1 MKKILKKFILIM
13 TVFSMFMFVLSNNLQ
28 ILTSEFE
35 TMAESYRTTY
45 TIYGDLNNDKKIDS
59 FDVVMMRQKVLSK
72 DTSKELDFNYDGKV
86 DVSDLKLLNDYVLG
100 KISILD
106 IYFYD
111 DADEDGL
118 CDLLEVSLLKTN
130 PDSLDTDGDTLSDF
144 DEVVYTKTS
153 PTDKYTNKLSVTDAD
168 DDSDGD
174 KLTNKEELSYK
185 TNSLLSD
192 SDFDGVN
199 DYDEIKKYMTDP
211 NNDDSD
217 NDNIIDGDEIKLG
230 LKPNTDKSNGTT
242 PDNNRTFKQNIAK
255 SNEILSYINADDNP
269 YELSIDIVS
278 AGIAEK
284 ELSVSV
290 GEFSNCSEDK
300 NIIGKS
306 VMLDYND
313 NLSVDSAKIY
323 FSPRKPE
330 GKISDYMIFKFFPEN
345 NYLLPV
351 QTKYTDSSAYV
362 ETKDLGTYCLVNV
375 KDIFRT
381 DNENLSSYNN
391 TQILSSENVSFSKDI
406 VLDYELGETEV
417 VFLVDISGAL
427 DSNLEET
434 KNSIH
439 DFSQALFEHT
449 ENGVVS
455 IFGYYANPTTA
466 QTKIIQYNDANQNKI
481 FSSMKSIDEALNEIS
496 SYTTSKDNPLISP
509 ISLLESLSNN
519 NLFSSTCPNKYA
531 FIVSDSTYSFTN
543 GSGFGLVVPKT
554 TCKSLKNIYNNDIC
568 LNFILSEDSFK
579 QTKAINNL
587 QKECQSYNFGI
598 YSKSKTGYFA
608 NDMYAR
614 IYSDAVIDLMEIPV
628 VYTSSVMP
636 YSIPEKVE
644 RNAFINSLPKSVDSS
659 KVPSADADGNID
671 FKDAVDKIGLKFE
684 NLRSAC
690 DMFDLTHKGY
700 EQLMSNQDMSVNLI
714 IGAVQVTPFSDKV
727 LYADNDN
734 DGIPNKDDPYPDEP
748 FDDRFE
754 IVNNFDYEPT
764 INFVEE
770 RYQNSQNCYSSIPKL
785 DNNDT
790 IIFNILALVAK
801 ENDLSFAD
809 EIIANIMGNMQAT
822 MDFGF
827 NGLRK
832 NEKKAMNHAS
842 KALLH
847 YFDNNGEPINYNQ
860 SETCELLACSPNY
873 IDHLHRNLTRAM
885 RCSEQ
890 LLNDN
895 ESVYFS
901 SKDNSGFKS
910 TCNVDRGIDT
920 DGILCDINDDTGTKS
935 YHNNLSKLIMCNYV
949 HRDWWNTVGEAGAA
963 IVAKTTRSGNKYT
976 MTYKYYVKDIYEWA
990 YHYDGEI
997 LSQQFHIYH
1006 EQGLAQEFLING
1018 QFLGEITWFGGEDA
1032 YLKDIPSNVKHQI
1045 ENTLKNHMENE
1056 KWSSCN
1062 EYDRFFSYLNR

>member
-1 MKKILKKFILIM
+1 MKKILKKSILIM
-13 TVFSMFMFVLSNNLQ
+13 TILSMFMFVLSNNLK

-59 FDVVMMRQKVLSK
+59 FDVVVMRQKVLSK

-86 DVSDLKLLNDYVLG
+86 DASDLKLLSDYVLG

-111 DADEDGL
+111 DADKDGL
-118 CDLLEVSLLKTN
+118 CDLLEVSLKTN

-185 TNSLLSD
+185 TNPFLSD

-230 LKPNTDKSNGTT
+230 LKPNTDKSDGTVI
-242 PDNNRTFKQNIAK
+242 DSQRTFKQNIEK
-255 SNEILSYINADDNP
+255 SSEILSYINVDDNP

-290 GEFSNCSEDK
+290 GEFSNCSE
-300 NIIGKS
+300 NERIIGKS
-306 VMLDYND
+306 VLLDYNN

-323 FSPRKPE
+323 FSPQNID
-330 GKISDYMIFKFFPEN
+330 GKISDYMIFEFFPDN

-351 QTKYTDSSAYV
+351 ETKYTKESAYV
-362 ETKDLGTYCLVNV
+362 ETNELGTFCLVNI
-375 KDIFRT
+375 KDMFQAT
-381 DNENLSSYNN
+381 S
-391 TQILSSENVSFSKDI
+391 NVSKSSIESKTSSI
-406 VLDYELGETEV
+406 VWNYELGETEV

-449 ENGVVS
+449 GNGAVS

-466 QTKIIQYNDANQNKI
+466 QTQIIPYADSSKNTI
-481 FSSMKSIDEALNEIS
+481 LISMKSVNEALNGIS
-496 SYTTSKDNPLISP
+496 SYTTNKNNPLISP
-509 ISLLESLSNN
+509 ISLVESLSND

-531 FIVSDSTYSFTN
+531 FIISDSTYSFTN
-543 GSGFGLVVPKT
+543 SSGFSLVVPKP
-554 TCKSLKNIYNNDIC
+554 TCKSLKNIYNNNVH
-568 LNFILSEDSFK
+568 LNFVLSEDSFK

-587 QKECQSYNFGI
+587 KKECQPYDFGV

-608 NDMYAR
+608 NDIYAK

-636 YSIPEKVE
+636 YRISRKVE

-671 FKDAVDKIGLKFE
+671 FKDTVDKIGLKFE

-690 DMFDLTHKGY
+690 DVFDLTHRGY
-700 EQLMSNQDMSVNLI
+700 EQLMTNQDMSVNLI
-714 IGAVQVTPFSDKV
+714 IGGVQVTPFSDKI

-734 DGIPNKDDPYPDEP
+734 DGIPNKDDPYPEES

-754 IVNNFDYEPT
+754 IVNDYRITPKVK
-764 INFVEE
+764 FVEE
-770 RYQNSQNCYSSIPKL
+770 EYIKSKADYSSETSIPNEILQFGSRIIWGIGSIIGKGALASIGL
-785 DNNDT
+785 DILNGQFTGIGELKNASFFLDCFLLGIYKHIELSHGEVCDAILSTSNNV
-790 IIFNILALVAK
+790 IHLKNNIQSLMSVV
-801 ENDLSFAD
+801 EETTNNNSISLSTTYDSGFMSCCYYNHGNNCNLD
-809 EIIANIMGNMQAT
+809 HTQIDRFESLYSLDWYNTTGESFGGMTCIAN
-822 MDFGF
+822 
-827 NGLRK
+827 
-832 NEKKAMNHAS
+832 
-842 KALLH
+842 
-847 YFDNNGEPINYNQ
+847 NNGKEYNM
-860 SETCELLACSPNY
+860 TFRYY
-873 IDHLHRNLTRAM
+873 I
-885 RCSEQ
+885 
-890 LLNDN
+890 
-895 ESVYFS
+895 
-901 SKDNSGFKS
+901 
-910 TCNVDRGIDT
+910 I
-920 DGILCDINDDTGTKS
+920 
-935 YHNNLSKLIMCNYV
+935 
-949 HRDWWNTVGEAGAA
+949 
-963 IVAKTTRSGNKYT
+963 
-976 MTYKYYVKDIYEWA
+976 DIYEWVE
-990 YHYDGEI
+990 DNDNPPSMSDI
-997 LSQQFHIYH
+997 LHALHKAGQ
-1006 EQGLAQEFLING
+1006 AKEFLYSG
-1018 QFLGEITWFGGEDA
+1018 YFESKITWKKGEKINNEIMKQIYNDMLIQMELDNIISKNVFGYDKLIGSGENPP
-1032 YLKDIPSNVKHQI
+1032 K
-1045 ENTLKNHMENE
+1045 
-1056 KWSSCN
+1056 
-1062 EYDRFFSYLNR
+1062 YDLYRTPDNAIIILP

>member
-185 TNSLLSD
+185 TNPLLSD

-284 ELSVSV
+284 ELFVSV
-290 GEFSNCSEDK
+290 EEFSNCSEDK

-330 GKISDYMIFKFFPEN
+330 CKISDYMIFKFFPEN

-449 ENGVVS
+449 GNGVVS

-466 QTKIIQYNDANQNKI
+466 QTKIIQYTDANQNKI
-481 FSSMKSIDEALNEIS
+481 LSSMKSIDEALNEIS

-587 QKECQSYNFGI
+587 KKECQSYNFGI

-636 YSIPEKVE
+636 YSIPKKVE

-684 NLRSAC
+684 SLRSAC

-754 IVNNFDYEPT
+754 IVDNYLYYPIIDFMLYSKLGTGDTEFSSQYGTPGKDGRELCYNTKEPT
-764 INFVEE
+764 DVDDKNMVIAYIASYYADTFLFTRFAGLIAGKGFVKMYNAAEFLKYFFIGYGKEKKLSSSEFKEIISTSKDNLFHYMYNINSMLAVSEE
-770 RYQNSQNCYSSIPKL
+770 ILK
-785 DNNDT
+785 DGET
-790 IIFNILALVAK
+790 IILANTTEDNFKVACYTNK
-801 ENDLSFAD
+801 
-809 EIIANIMGNMQAT
+809 
-822 MDFGF
+822 
-827 NGLRK
+827 
-832 NEKKAMNHAS
+832 H
-842 KALLH
+842 
-847 YFDNNGEPINYNQ
+847 
-860 SETCELLACSPNY
+860 CELL
-873 IDHLHRNLTRAM
+873 HRFDF
-885 RCSEQ
+885 E
-890 LLNDN
+890 N
-895 ESVYFS
+895 ETA
-901 SKDNSGFKS
+901 KS
-910 TCNVDRGIDT
+910 TNPAKDW
-920 DGILCDINDDTGTKS
+920 S
-935 YHNNLSKLIMCNYV
+935 YAI
-949 HRDWWNTVGEAGAA
+949 GEAFGGM
-963 IVAKTTRSGNKYT
+963 VFEVSKKGKKYT
-976 MTYKYYVKDIYEWA
+976 MKYRYCLMDYYEWC
-990 YHYDGEI
+990 YHADGGDED
-997 LSQQFHIYH
+997 LHMLHECGYAHEYPIY
-1006 EQGLAQEFLING
+1006 
-1018 QFLGEITWFGGEDA
+1018 GELT
-1032 YLKDIPSNVKHQI
+1032 
-1045 ENTLKNHMENE
+1045 NTLEWEEGYRIKTPSETMELV
-1056 KWSSCN
+1056 KKSK
-1062 EYDRFFSYLNR
+1062 

>member
-28 ILTSEFE
+28 ILTSEFG
-35 TMAESYRTTY
+35 TMAESYRTIY

-86 DVSDLKLLNDYVLG
+86 DISDLKLLNDYVLG

-185 TNSLLSD
+185 TNPLLSD

-323 FSPRKPE
+323 FSPREPE

-375 KDIFRT
+375 KDIFRI

-391 TQILSSENVSFSKDI
+391 TQILSSENVLFSKDI

-481 FSSMKSIDEALNEIS
+481 LSSMKSID
-496 SYTTSKDNPLISP
+496 
-509 ISLLESLSNN
+509 
-519 NLFSSTCPNKYA
+519 
-531 FIVSDSTYSFTN
+531 
-543 GSGFGLVVPKT
+543 
-554 TCKSLKNIYNNDIC
+554 
-568 LNFILSEDSFK
+568 
-579 QTKAINNL
+579 
-587 QKECQSYNFGI
+587 
-598 YSKSKTGYFA
+598 
-608 NDMYAR
+608 
-614 IYSDAVIDLMEIPV
+614 
-628 VYTSSVMP
+628 
-636 YSIPEKVE
+636 
-644 RNAFINSLPKSVDSS
+644 
-659 KVPSADADGNID
+659 
-671 FKDAVDKIGLKFE
+671 
-684 NLRSAC
+684 
-690 DMFDLTHKGY
+690 
-700 EQLMSNQDMSVNLI
+700 
-714 IGAVQVTPFSDKV
+714 
-727 LYADNDN
+727 
-734 DGIPNKDDPYPDEP
+734 
-748 FDDRFE
+748 
-754 IVNNFDYEPT
+754 
-764 INFVEE
+764 
-770 RYQNSQNCYSSIPKL
+770 
-785 DNNDT
+785 
-790 IIFNILALVAK
+790 
-801 ENDLSFAD
+801 
-809 EIIANIMGNMQAT
+809 
-822 MDFGF
+822 
-827 NGLRK
+827 
-832 NEKKAMNHAS
+832 
-842 KALLH
+842 
-847 YFDNNGEPINYNQ
+847 
-860 SETCELLACSPNY
+860 
-873 IDHLHRNLTRAM
+873 
-885 RCSEQ
+885 
-890 LLNDN
+890 
-895 ESVYFS
+895 
-901 SKDNSGFKS
+901 
-910 TCNVDRGIDT
+910 
-920 DGILCDINDDTGTKS
+920 
-935 YHNNLSKLIMCNYV
+935 
-949 HRDWWNTVGEAGAA
+949 
-963 IVAKTTRSGNKYT
+963 
-976 MTYKYYVKDIYEWA
+976 
-990 YHYDGEI
+990 
-997 LSQQFHIYH
+997 
-1006 EQGLAQEFLING
+1006 
-1018 QFLGEITWFGGEDA
+1018 
-1032 YLKDIPSNVKHQI
+1032 
-1045 ENTLKNHMENE
+1045 
-1056 KWSSCN
+1056 
-1062 EYDRFFSYLNR
+1062 

>member
-13 TVFSMFMFVLSNNLQ
+13 TVFSVFMFVLSSNLR
-28 ILTSEFE
+28 IFTSDFE

-185 TNSLLSD
+185 TNPLLSD

-362 ETKDLGTYCLVNV
+362 QTKDLGTYCLVNV

-449 ENGVVS
+449 GNGVVS

-466 QTKIIQYNDANQNKI
+466 QTKIIQYTDANQNKI
-481 FSSMKSIDEALNEIS
+481 LSSMKSIDEALNEIS

-531 FIVSDSTYSFTN
+531 FIVSDSIYSFTN

-644 RNAFINSLPKSVDSS
+644 RNAFINSLPKYVDSS

-754 IVNNFDYEPT
+754 IVNDYNYVPKVD
-764 INFVEE
+764 FVETHYSHGE
-770 RYQNSQNCYSSIPKL
+770 KCYCDLSRQILSESELGIADTAIRYAYFAGMTPLVHIFENTDKWEFKLTYKNFSRFLFNYSSDLGVMGQTITLSQDEMKSIIYSQKNNTEHYVYNL
-785 DNNDT
+785 NQVKHCIEQIINNDNNKNNCINISTTSENNFLVCCYDALSCSHTGGYDNPIALDWGYSTGESLGGMTAQAYIEDDIYHMNLKYYLIDT
-790 IIFNILALVAK
+790 YEFPYHWSEEDHEDSLTRFVHGLHEAGKAK
-801 ENDLSFAD
+801 EFKIIGCYEESF
-809 EIIANIMGNMQAT
+809 EW
-822 MDFGF
+822 
-827 NGLRK
+827 
-832 NEKKAMNHAS
+832 KK
-842 KALLH
+842 
-847 YFDNNGEPINYNQ
+847 G
-860 SETCELLACSPNY
+860 
-873 IDHLHRNLTRAM
+873 
-885 RCSEQ
+885 
-890 LLNDN
+890 
-895 ESVYFS
+895 
-901 SKDNSGFKS
+901 
-910 TCNVDRGIDT
+910 
-920 DGILCDINDDTGTKS
+920 
-935 YHNNLSKLIMCNYV
+935 
-949 HRDWWNTVGEAGAA
+949 
-963 IVAKTTRSGNKYT
+963 
-976 MTYKYYVKDIYEWA
+976 
-990 YHYDGEI
+990 
-997 LSQQFHIYH
+997 
-1006 EQGLAQEFLING
+1006 EFL
-1018 QFLGEITWFGGEDA
+1018 
-1032 YLKDIPSNVKHQI
+1032 YKDSYNPNIKI
-1045 ENTLKNHMENE
+1045 YKENYY
-1056 KWSSCN
+1056 SSPI
-1062 EYDRFFSYLNR
+1062 D